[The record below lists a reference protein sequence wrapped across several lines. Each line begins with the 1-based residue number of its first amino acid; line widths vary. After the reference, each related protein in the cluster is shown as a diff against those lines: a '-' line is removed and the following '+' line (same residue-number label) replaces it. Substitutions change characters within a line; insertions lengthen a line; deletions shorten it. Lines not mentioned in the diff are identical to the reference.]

1 LREDLAL
8 LKCDMICWNWSIP
21 AAGVICRMDRKLRSM
36 FKFSKSFPDLMQT
49 IADAEAADS
58 CIAVDLSQ

>member
-1 LREDLAL
+1 
-8 LKCDMICWNWSIP
+8 
-21 AAGVICRMDRKLRSM
+21 MDRKLRSM